1 MFTYF
6 VCRQDIT
13 YRYISIFGNTDTSYI
28 SVRYVIS
35 YSEILV
41 IEYHPPAG
49 AGVSV
54 TAVDAGLRMQNIADF
69 SGKGPYIR
77 NPKPYTRNPKP

>member
-1 MFTYF
+1 MSAYVNILRLSSRYHVPVYF
-6 VCRQDIT
+6 
-13 YRYISIFGNTDTSYI
+13 IFGNTDTSYV

-54 TAVDAGLRMQNIADF
+54 TAVDAGLRMQNVADF
-69 SGKGPYIR
+69 SGKGP
-77 NPKPYTRNPKP
+77 

>member
-1 MFTYF
+1 MSAY
-6 VCRQDIT
+6 VNILRLSS
-13 YRYISIFGNTDTSYI
+13 RYHVPVYSIFGNTDTSYV

-54 TAVDAGLRMQNIADF
+54 TAVDAGLRMQNVADF
-69 SGKGPYIR
+69 SGKGP
-77 NPKPYTRNPKP
+77 